1 MDRYVYINLIAGDN
15 DKDVPAIIR
24 FKAVDFGRDV
34 DSKIFDK
41 PCKPIRP
48 LEKFVEK
55 FLGISNNELEKY
67 PSQAEVTQEFLSF
80 IKGAHIICEDAE
92 FCERALGAKFAD
104 IRTLDSVRR
113 VNGMGYFDERYEL
126 VLQETKKG
134 ETTLADVQR
143 ITESAFGEACKIL
156 DDLLFHKL
164 IVKKGKFYV
173 AADSGQE
180 TQALQEDKQN
190 EDRKSKSRDQRHN
203 Y

>member
-1 MDRYVYINLIAGDN
+1 MDRYVYIKLTQGDADREKPSLIR
-15 DKDVPAIIR
+15 VE
-24 FKAVDFGRDV
+24 AVLFGPDRQTE
-34 DSKIFDK
+34 IFDK

-67 PSQAEVTQEFLSF
+67 PSQTEVTQEFLSF

-104 IRTLDSVRR
+104 IRTLADVRR
-113 VNGMGYFDERYEL
+113 VNGTGYFDERYEL

>member
-24 FKAVDFGRDV
+24 FKAVDFGRGV

-48 LEKFVEK
+48 LERFVEK
-55 FLGISNNELEKY
+55 FLGISNKELENC
-67 PSQAEVTQEFLSF
+67 PQQNDVIQEFLRF
-80 IKGAHIICEDAE
+80 IEGAHIICDDIG
-92 FCERALGAKFAD
+92 FCERALGRKIKD

-113 VNGMGYFDERYEL
+113 VNGMCYFDDRYEL

-134 ETTLADVQR
+134 EMTLADVQR
-143 ITESAFGEACKIL
+143 ITESAFGDACKIL

-173 AADSGQE
+173 TADNRQE
-180 TQALQEDKQN
+180 MQALRENK
-190 EDRKSKSRDQRHN
+190 
-203 Y
+203 

>member
-67 PSQAEVTQEFLSF
+67 PSRVISMSAMNWFYKKRKKERRHLQTCKELPKALLAKRVKSWT
-80 IKGAHIICEDAE
+80 IC
-92 FCERALGAKFAD
+92 CS
-104 IRTLDSVRR
+104 I
-113 VNGMGYFDERYEL
+113 N
-126 VLQETKKG
+126 
-134 ETTLADVQR
+134 
-143 ITESAFGEACKIL
+143 
-156 DDLLFHKL
+156 
-164 IVKKGKFYV
+164 
-173 AADSGQE
+173 
-180 TQALQEDKQN
+180 
-190 EDRKSKSRDQRHN
+190 
-203 Y
+203 